1 MFYRNRLHGSVNL
14 SRADTISASDST
26 NTTAASTVSTQ
37 VPQMSTDTTDNTSD
51 SERKEQWETA
61 TEDVRERFDAEDVTE
76 EDIKTA
82 IEWVRSE

>member
-1 MFYRNRLHGSVNL
+1 MFYRNRLHGSVKL

-76 EDIKTA
+76 EDVEAA
-82 IEWVRSE
+82 IEWARSE